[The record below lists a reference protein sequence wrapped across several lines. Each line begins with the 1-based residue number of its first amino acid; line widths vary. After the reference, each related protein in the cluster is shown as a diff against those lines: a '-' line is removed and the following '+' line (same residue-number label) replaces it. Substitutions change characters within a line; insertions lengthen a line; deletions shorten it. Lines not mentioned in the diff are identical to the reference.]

1 MVLMSSNLA
10 DEKNKKEHEEELKK
24 QGWNSAYNQQY
35 QPYGDMEEVFEGFSA
50 VKDSLE
56 QPIKQQET

>member
-1 MVLMSSNLA
+1 MSSNLA